1 MATVNIRRDVDDK
14 FYVCLVSLG
23 GERANEKRYKMPVLL
38 TKIEG
43 RGNGIK
49 TVIPNMDD
57 VARALN
63 RPATCEVNNI
73 AMMSEADT
81 TDPTKFFG
89 FELGAQTTI
98 ANDRYIVNG
107 AHQAD
112 RLRELLD
119 AFIDKFVLCPS
130 CKNPETEIII
140 KGKSGHEDMIRD
152 CKACGAN
159 TQMDM
164 RHKLVTFILKNPPQ
178 KKEKGKKGKKASGM
192 TAEANTGG
200 PMVFD
205 KEEVDGEGD
214 DESPPPGDQGVPTKG
229 TEIDA
234 ILGRS
239 DPVLANPDTA
249 EEVSKKLAK
258 LDVGDDDDD
267 EGADSP
273 YAVLGAWL
281 EENKQASDADV
292 IAKIKELEIVGKHKV
307 LIEIGQHFFSENV
320 DKEVPTRASLLQ
332 AVSYLAHMMVI
343 HWR

>member
-1 MATVNIRRDVDDK
+1 
-14 FYVCLVSLG
+14 
-23 GERANEKRYKMPVLL
+23 MPVLL

-49 TVIPNMDD
+49 TVIPNMED

-63 RPATCEVNNI
+63 RPPTCEYRPLQDVRV
-73 AMMSEADT
+73 ELT
-81 TDPTKFFG
+81 LPDPTKFFG

-98 ANDRYIVNG
+98 NNDRYIVNG

-119 AFIDKFVLCPS
+119 SFIDKFVLCPS

-140 KGKSGHEDMIRD
+140 KGKSGHEEMIRD

-159 TQMDM
+159 TRMDM
-164 RHKLVTFILKNPPQ
+164 RHKLITFILKNPP
-178 KKEKGKKGKKASGM
+178 KEKGKKGKKSSGM

-205 KEEVDGEGD
+205 KEEADGEGD

-239 DPVLANPDTA
+239 DPVLDNPDSA
-249 EEVSKKLAK
+249 EQVSRKLAK
-258 LDVGDDDDD
+258 LEVNGDDDED
-267 EGADSP
+267 EDGDSP
-273 YAVLGAWL
+273 YAVLGSWL
-281 EENKQASDADV
+281 EDNKEASDADI
-292 IAKIKELEIVGKHKV
+292 IAKIKELDIVGKHKV
-307 LIEIGQHFFSENV
+307 LVEVGHHLFSDNV
-320 DKEVPTRASLLQ
+320 DKEIPKRASLLS
-332 AVSYLAHMMVI
+332 VVRLAFHA
-343 HWR
+343 R